1 MSMASPHFAELNTQ
15 VLAKEVKAELFLFV
29 LAHVGES
36 ARAERSSYWPFGNYL
51 FCSDEGEICVDN
63 AKATV
68 KMLRFMFRMS
78 ESGDYGIKEHV
89 KYGDWVEKVSS
100 RFMTRRVVE
109 GEREYSES
117 SYEAGL
123 DLALQSCGIS
133 RQVSIVG
140 EAKECLKMARRLGR
154 TPNLNR
160 AYLAIE
166 LSKKT
171 PIRAQIEWYK
181 RCCDESEDQMG
192 YYDSFKQRGA
202 SKKHSKINM
211 NRIKLATFW
220 DEVIRKFDANELPHD
235 FDKGAKWVYTSQFY
249 KLLVEPLDIA
259 EYYRTNMHRVKGHY
273 VEHGRERRYHIMDK
287 WWRAHNSNVEE
298 NNKRSKFA
306 SLTQDSCFWARLEEA
321 RDWVHDVR
329 RERDGRKLTFLW
341 ENIHNFDNYSRRLVD
356 RKEVSIDVL
365 AENSS
370 YSRWMEDL
378 RDLKSQLHYF
388 PQLPGFFDGGMVP

>member
-1 MSMASPHFAELNTQ
+1 MQKSKSIIITGHSVGGTTASLVSLWLLSYLQQTSISSPLSILCITFGSPLLGNESLSRAILHKKWSGNFCHVVLGNDVVPRLLFAPLESFTSQLHFLLQYWQMSMASPHFAELNTQ

-133 RQVSIVG
+133 RQVWVVRGSVYIYISTG
-140 EAKECLKMARRLGR
+140 KRFLLLCRKELLFQEDKMIQNCCLKRYPVNQLLLLG
-154 TPNLNR
+154 
-160 AYLAIE
+160 
-166 LSKKT
+166 KKLMT
-171 PIRAQIEWYK
+171 CGPFISM
-181 RCCDESEDQMG
+181 CHCFPS
-192 YYDSFKQRGA
+192 
-202 SKKHSKINM
+202 
-211 NRIKLATFW
+211 
-220 DEVIRKFDANELPHD
+220 D
-235 FDKGAKWVYTSQFY
+235 F
-249 KLLVEPLDIA
+249 P
-259 EYYRTNMHRVKGHY
+259 
-273 VEHGRERRYHIMDK
+273 
-287 WWRAHNSNVEE
+287 
-298 NNKRSKFA
+298 
-306 SLTQDSCFWARLEEA
+306 
-321 RDWVHDVR
+321 
-329 RERDGRKLTFLW
+329 
-341 ENIHNFDNYSRRLVD
+341 
-356 RKEVSIDVL
+356 
-365 AENSS
+365 
-370 YSRWMEDL
+370 
-378 RDLKSQLHYF
+378 
-388 PQLPGFFDGGMVP
+388 